1 MIGLNRQILNF
12 ELDLDFILIAITSQL
27 KDYVLC
33 YHINKVLH
41 ADFRKIN
48 DYELNLF
55 AGNEPLQFSQ
65 YFYQTGASETT
76 FYIIANRGANGLLI
90 PEMSSTNYFM
100 LIKNHFDEDDL
111 DHTMY
116 RLRQIENVKKAVK
129 VDPRKIRSNENL
141 LF

>member
-1 MIGLNRQILNF
+1 MSRQILSF

-27 KDYVLC
+27 KDYRLC
-33 YHINKVLH
+33 YHINKELN

-65 YFYQTGASETT
+65 YFYQIKASQTE
-76 FYIIANRGANGLLI
+76 FYIIANHSVSGFLI
-90 PEMSSTNYFM
+90 PEMGKVNYFM
-100 LIKNHFDEDDL
+100 LIKNYFDEEDL
-111 DHTMY
+111 NSMVF
-116 RLRQIENVKKAVK
+116 RLKQIGNIKTVLRINPKRIK
-129 VDPRKIRSNENL
+129 SNENL